1 MKMMLQVFRRTIRP
15 IILIVALGVGA
26 VTAQA
31 ETTALT
37 GLQTNE
43 GYIKTL
49 NKNALADTAKPLD
62 VFRALFAAL
71 PQRVTVYPTENY
83 YYFSFHRNGSRY
95 AGNIRLA
102 IDGLAK
108 REIYFTYFR
117 SATLQHPDGDGQ
129 RLVLNAGVGVEIER
143 ITDLSWKIVAF
154 GKSVV
159 FNLNDLSHV
168 RPPQRLLREHE
179 TFIGPVF
186 DESGLR
192 FFLVFDKAKKEFA
205 YVLDE
210 TVRVP
215 EEFLSS
221 AAHTGFRLGRRTGFL
236 FAMDRTQQPRK
247 VLAGVFAAN
256 VELNNYF
263 DGPFDQLP
271 DNFIKDDRLR
281 NALTLQQPDL
291 RGRIDRY
298 GNLAGGETRAVI
310 APYATYESP
319 EDLQVLAM
327 CLKRS
332 GLPLTEDCLQ
342 TTRGQA
348 ANN

>member
-1 MKMMLQVFRRTIRP
+1 MKMLLQAIMRAAKPLALFV
-15 IILIVALGVGA
+15 VLGVGA
-26 VTAQA
+26 VAARA
-31 ETTALT
+31 EIPVLS

-49 NKNALADTAKPLD
+49 KSNALVDTAKPFD
-62 VFRALFAAL
+62 VFRAIFSGL

-83 YYFSFHRNGSRY
+83 YYFSFYRKGVSY

-102 IDGLAK
+102 NDGLAK

-117 SATLQHPDGDGQ
+117 SATLQHPDGDGH
-129 RLVLNAGVGVEIER
+129 RLVLNARAGVQVER
-143 ITDLSWKIVAF
+143 MTDLSWKIAAF

-159 FNLNDLSHV
+159 FDLNDLSHV
-168 RPPQRLLREHE
+168 RPPQGMLQKQE

-192 FFLVFDKAKKEFA
+192 FFLVFNKDKKEFA
-205 YVLDE
+205 YILDE
-210 TVRVP
+210 TTEVP
-215 EEFLSS
+215 EEFSTS
-221 AAHTGFRLGRRTGFL
+221 AAHADFRLGRRTGFL
-236 FAMDRTQQPRK
+236 FALDRTRQSRK
-247 VLAGVFAAN
+247 VLVGVFAAN

-271 DNFIKDDRLR
+271 DNFIKDDRLKD
-281 NALTLQQPDL
+281 ALALQQPDL
-291 RGRIDRY
+291 KGRIDRY

-319 EDLQVLAM
+319 EDLQALAA

-342 TTRGQA
+342 LANGQRA
-348 ANN
+348 QN